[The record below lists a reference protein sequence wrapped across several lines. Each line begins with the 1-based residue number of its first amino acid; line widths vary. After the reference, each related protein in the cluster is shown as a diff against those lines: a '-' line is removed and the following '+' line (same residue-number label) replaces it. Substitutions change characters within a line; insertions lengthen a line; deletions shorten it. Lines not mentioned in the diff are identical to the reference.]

1 MSQPD
6 EAGDGG
12 LGKSRIEA
20 FSDGVFAIAI
30 TLLVLDIKVPT
41 PNDTPLPRLLPR
53 LLSLWPELFS
63 YALSFVIIGV
73 YWVAHHLMLHALKRA
88 DRTLLWINNLFLMCV
103 ALIPFSA
110 GVLGQY
116 RHAQVSVVLY
126 GLNLIAA
133 GLSLEL
139 LWLYATRTRGLSDS
153 PIDPRLVRAGSVRTL
168 GAVCLN
174 FAAIGLSFLS
184 ADVSLAVYWLAP
196 LLYVLMQS
204 RDDRRVRNVK
214 AAPAAR
220 TPPG

>member
-1 MSQPD
+1 MSQDD
-6 EAGDGG
+6 EAAGSG

-41 PNDTPLPRLLPR
+41 PADTPVARLLPR

-73 YWVAHHLMLHALKRA
+73 YWVAHHLMLHALKGG

-126 GLNLIAA
+126 GLNLVAA
-133 GLSLEL
+133 GLSLQF
-139 LWLYATRTRGLSDS
+139 LWSYTTRTRRLTDT
-153 PIDPRLVRAGSVRTL
+153 PIPPSLVRSGSVRTL
-168 GAVCLN
+168 GAVGLN
-174 FAAIGLSFLS
+174 LAAMGLSFLS
-184 ADVSLAVYWLAP
+184 PDVSLAVYWLVP

-204 RDDRRVRNVK
+204 RDDRRVRNAR

>member
-1 MSQPD
+1 MSA
-6 EAGDGG
+6 EGTEEGG

-41 PNDTPLPRLLPR
+41 PTDTPLPRLLPR

-116 RHAQVSVVLY
+116 RHAQVAVVLY
-126 GLNLIAA
+126 GLNLIVV
-133 GLSLEL
+133 GLSLQF
-139 LWLYATRTRGLSDS
+139 LWSYATRTPRLSDA
-153 PIDPRLVRAGSVRTL
+153 PIPPRLVRAGSVRTL
-168 GAVCLN
+168 GAIGLN
-174 FAAIGLSFLS
+174 VIAISLSFLS
-184 ADVSLAVYWLAP
+184 PGLSLAVYWLVP

-204 RDDRRVRNVK
+204 RDDRRGRDVK

-220 TPPG
+220 TPPD